1 MKMHQSSPINPFKLL
16 GFTLAS
22 AAIALWMLCRD
33 IGPANAADPSA
44 SPIRSGDRVALVG
57 GGFVERMQQHDW
69 LEAFLTK
76 AVPDT
81 TYRNLGWG
89 GDTCYGDARAVFG
102 ARSDGYSRLSRDL
115 DLAKPSVS
123 IVCYGENECWQGER
137 GLTSFRDAYQRL
149 VNDLKAKG
157 SRVIVMLPRQRETTS
172 RVEPER
178 TAAYNHA
185 LRMYNEQAKQIA
197 NAENFPIVDLES
209 FQLKDTLTL
218 DGVYWSESGYKAAA
232 QEICKQLGV
241 TSLPEPD
248 TLTEVRNTI
257 NAKNSW
263 FFHRYRPQ
271 NETYLFLFRKH
282 EQGNNAVELEQIDP
296 QIAMLETQIASI
308 AK

>member
-1 MKMHQSSPINPFKLL
+1 MHHNSPSNRLKIF

-22 AAIALWMLCRD
+22 AAMALVLGWH
-33 IGPANAADPSA
+33 GHANAADTSA
-44 SPIRSGDRVALVG
+44 APIRSGDRIALVG
-57 GGFVERMQQHDW
+57 GGFIERMQQHDW

-102 ARSDGYSRLSRDL
+102 SRPDGYSRLLRDL
-115 DLAKPSVS
+115 DLAKPSVA
-123 IVCYGENECWQGER
+123 IVCYGENECWEGER
-137 GLTSFRDAYQRL
+137 GLKSFHDAYQRL

-172 RVEPER
+172 LVEPER
-178 TAAYNHA
+178 TAAYNLA
-185 LRMYNEQAKQIA
+185 LRLYNEQAKQIA

-218 DGVYWSESGYKAAA
+218 DGVYWSESGYKAVAV
-232 QEICKQLGV
+232 EICKQLGV
-241 TSLPEPD
+241 ASIPSPD
-248 TLTEVRNTI
+248 TLTELRKTI
-257 NAKNSW
+257 NAKNAW

-296 QIAMLETQIASI
+296 QIATLETQIGSI
-308 AK
+308 AKQSL